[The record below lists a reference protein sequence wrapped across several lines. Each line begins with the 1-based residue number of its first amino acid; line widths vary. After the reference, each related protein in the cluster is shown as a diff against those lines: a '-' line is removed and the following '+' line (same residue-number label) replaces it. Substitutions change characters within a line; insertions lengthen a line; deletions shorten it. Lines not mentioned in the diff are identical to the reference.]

1 MADVL
6 VTGAFGV
13 FGNETLRNLVNRGVR
28 PVGMSR
34 NPDLRFVQD
43 IIDKIDVVR
52 GDITV
57 INDILSAIKKYKVK
71 RIIHAANLI
80 AEAETNPYGGFMIG
94 AYGNVNVLE
103 AARLMDI
110 QRVVYLSSKG
120 AYGIITGENAHP
132 TYKPI
137 TEDHVRNAEID
148 RVYGACKV
156 VNESMGMVYNKQF
169 GVDFCALRFCM
180 TWGPGKLARH
190 GPVSF
195 YSRLVENAMLGRPTN
210 IAKGGDQK
218 DDILYVKDVAEG
230 VACACVAE
238 KVPSRIYN
246 IASGRLITLHDFA
259 AAVKKVI
266 PGAVIEIG
274 PGLDYVGIGKPRYGL
289 FDITRARRELGYEP
303 EWDLERGLR
312 DYVET
317 MHKFGIQPQGG

>member
-6 VTGAFGV
+6 ITGAFGV
-13 FGNETLRNLVNRGVR
+13 FGNETMRNLVKRGIR

-43 IIDKIDVVR
+43 IVDKIDVVR
-52 GDITV
+52 GDITALT
-57 INDILSAIKKYKVK
+57 DILGAIKKFKVK
-71 RIIHAANLI
+71 GIIHAANLI
-80 AEAETNPYGGFMIG
+80 AESETNPYWGFMIG
-94 AYGNVNVLE
+94 AFGNVNVLE
-103 AARLMDI
+103 AARIMDI

-137 TEDHVRNAEID
+137 TEDHIRNPEID
-148 RVYGACKV
+148 RVYPACKV
-156 VNESMGMVYNKQF
+156 VDENMGMAYNKQF
-169 GVDFCALRFCM
+169 GIDFCALRFSM

-195 YSRLVENAMLGRPTN
+195 YSRLVENAMLGRPTRVE
-210 IAKGGDQK
+210 KGGDQK

-230 VACACVAE
+230 VACALLAK
-238 KVPSRIYN
+238 KVSSRFYN
-246 IASGRLITLHDFA
+246 IASGRLITLHEFA

-266 PGAVIEIG
+266 PGALIEIG
-274 PGLDYVGIGKPRYGL
+274 PGLDYVGIGTPRYGL

-303 EWDLERGLR
+303 KWNLESGVR
-312 DYVET
+312 DYIET